1 MLTVY
6 KSSAGSGKTYTLI
19 KEYLRIC
26 LSRPSDFSKILAITF
41 TNKASAEMKE
51 RIIVCVHQFIKEG
64 TNNVIDEL
72 IAENNLNEKKVRNN
86 CEILG
91 DLILHSYSHF
101 SVMTID
107 SFISRVVKT
116 FAYDLDMPLTYEVEL
131 DTDYMFN
138 QIIENLLVTA
148 EENNFV
154 GTVLTQFA
162 LSKIYSS
169 GSWHL
174 DNELKKIGKVTFNEK
189 YIEPVLEIARA
200 EYDDNFWMEL
210 IRELEKE
217 VSIFRKKIN
226 SMAAKAIEII
236 DENGLTVDDFAY
248 KKSGPAGALEKY
260 RYASKP
266 EEFTITERLKNG
278 KWVTDKCK
286 QQNPEKFKKI
296 QNVLTQGVLSY
307 AHDIMKYIQDN
318 KIIFNSNY
326 LILKNIYSEALIKKF
341 LDFKTEFQQDKGKI
355 PLLDFGLKVAEV
367 IKTES
372 VPFLYW
378 RMGDTYNN
386 IMIDE
391 FQDTSFLQWTNLVPL
406 LEESLSTENF
416 NMVVGDGKQAIYRWR
431 AGDVRIMEQELREHF
446 DQHIVT
452 KILKNNFR
460 SNRDI
465 IDFNNSF
472 FSKVK
477 ENLDIEHDELFEK
490 IYSDDYILQNPVKSK
505 TGYIKIVELMLEDNH
520 KEKKDEWTLQN
531 LTREIN
537 SICEENQGYTHG
549 DIAVLVRKN
558 KECDAV
564 AQYLSENGIPV
575 MSPDSL
581 ILKTSSEVRFVI
593 SVLEYIA
600 RDDLVALF
608 NMWLFCG
615 NSAAEFKNMERMG
628 IDIPVV
634 EHKIS
639 TEFTEK
645 KLILYHL
652 PVYEAVEEIIRIFQ
666 LNTENPGYVQGLL
679 EVVFDYSERFKSDIH
694 GFLEWWDEYSDSDK
708 TTLPAAEY
716 KNAVRISTIHK
727 AKGLEFPVVF
737 VPFSWNLFNSS
748 SGLKQHI
755 IWVWSDKLKGKKKS
769 FPFMVDVQK
778 DMEGSY
784 FKQDYEEERKLSILD
799 NINLLYVAFTR
810 AKDRLYIYYEPCNS
824 SAIKTTSDLIGK
836 NVKQMNLTNVSNFW
850 TKGERT
856 QKEKPEEKFTP
867 HLLERFNTQ
876 SWRHKIAI
884 RKRSHD
890 LWKLEDE
897 ERTRKVDW
905 GVMVHSILS
914 EIRICEDIDKAVEN
928 KYREGHL
935 SSTEKSKIKEDILRI
950 MKLEYSDGK
959 VEDWFQSGVQVMNE
973 KTIVTAEKEYRPDK
987 VVIDNKKIILIDY
1000 KTGIQDPG
1008 HILQLNKYGSLLEKM
1023 GYEHIKKYILYLNI
1037 GLIKEG

>member
-6 KSSAGSGKTYTLI
+6 KSSAGSVKTYTLV

-26 LSRPSDFSKILAITF
+26 LSRPSKFSKILAITF

-51 RIIVCVHQFIKEG
+51 RIITCIHQFINEG
-64 TNNVIDEL
+64 TNEL
-72 IAENNLNEKKVRNN
+72 INELIEEHNLNKEKIRKN

-91 DLILHSYSHF
+91 DFILHSYSHF

-148 EENNFV
+148 EEDNFV

-189 YIEPVLEIARA
+189 YIDPVLEIAHA
-200 EYDDNFWMEL
+200 QYDDTFWIEL
-210 IRELEKE
+210 ILELEKE

-226 SMAAKAIEII
+226 SMAAKAVEII
-236 DENGLTVDDFAY
+236 DENGLTVDDFFQ
-248 KKSGPAGALEKY
+248 KSKGPAGALVKYKVASRPKEFKINSWLEK
-260 RYASKP
+260 
-266 EEFTITERLKNG
+266 N
-278 KWVTDKCK
+278 KWVTKKCEQK
-286 QQNPEKFKKI
+286 NPEKFKKI
-296 QNVLTQGVLSY
+296 QNALEQGVLSY
-307 AHDIMKYIQDN
+307 AHEIMNYIQDN
-318 KIIFNSNY
+318 KIIFNTHY

-341 LDFKTEFQQDKGKI
+341 LDFKTEFKQEKNKI

-367 IKTES
+367 IKRES

-391 FQDTSFLQWTNLVPL
+391 FQDTSFLQWTNLLPL
-406 LEESLSTENF
+406 LEESLSTGNS

-431 AGDVRIMEQELREHF
+431 AGDVRIMEQEIEENF
-446 DQHIVT
+446 NQHIKT
-452 KILKNNFR
+452 KVLENNYR
-460 SNRDI
+460 STSEI
-465 IDFNNSF
+465 VDFNNKF
-472 FSKVK
+472 FSQVK
-477 ENLDIEHDELFEK
+477 KHLNIDDELFDK
-490 IYSDDYILQNPVKSK
+490 IYSEDLVLQNPVKPG
-505 TGYIKIVELMLEDNH
+505 TGFIKIAEPSFNDNNN
-520 KEKKDEWTLQN
+520 KEEKDACKLQN
-531 LTREIN
+531 LSEEIQK
-537 SICEENQGYTHG
+537 ICQENNGYNFG

-564 AQYLSENGIPV
+564 AQYLSEHGIPV

-581 ILKTSSEVRFVI
+581 ILKNSSAVRFVI

-600 RDDLVALF
+600 RDDLIALY
-608 NMWLFCG
+608 NMWLNCG
-615 NSAAEFKNMERMG
+615 NPAAEFRNMQSSD
-628 IDIPVV
+628 IDIPFI
-634 EHKIS
+634 EHNIS
-639 TEFTEK
+639 PEFTEK

-666 LNTENPGYVQGLL
+666 LNTENPGYVQGFL
-679 EVVFDYSERFKSDIH
+679 EVVFDYSEKFKSDIH
-694 GFLEWWDEYSDSDK
+694 GFLDWWDEYSDSDK

-716 KNAVRISTIHK
+716 KNAVRVSTIHK
-727 AKGLEFPVVF
+727 AKGLEFPIVF
-737 VPFSWNLFNSS
+737 VPFSWNLFDSS

-755 IWVWSDKLKGKKKS
+755 IWVWSDKLAGKRKN

-778 DMEGSY
+778 DMEESY
-784 FKQDYEEERKLSILD
+784 FKQDYEKERKLSILD

-810 AKDRLYIYYEPCNS
+810 PKDRLYIYYEPGKNS
-824 SAIKTTSDLIGK
+824 AVKTTSDLIEK
-836 NVKQMNLTNVSNFW
+836 NIQQMSLTKVSNFW
-850 TKGERT
+850 TKGEKAK
-856 QKEKPEEKFTP
+856 KERPEVQFLP
-867 HLLERFNTQ
+867 HILEGFNTQ
-876 SWRHKIAI
+876 SWRHKITI

-905 GVMVHSILS
+905 GILVHSILS
-914 EIRICEDIDKAVEN
+914 EIRIFEDIDKAIEN

-935 SSTEKSKIKEDILRI
+935 SSKEKFMIREDIHRI
-950 MKLEYSDGK
+950 MKLEYTGGK
-959 VEDWFQSGVQVMNE
+959 VEDWFRSGLQIMNE
-973 KTIVTAEKEYRPDK
+973 KTIVTSEKEYRPDK
-987 VVIDNKKIILIDY
+987 VIKDNNRIILIDY
-1000 KTGIQDPG
+1000 KTGIQNRD
-1008 HILQLNKYGSLLEKM
+1008 HVLQLEKYGVLLKKM
-1023 GYEHIKKYILYLNI
+1023 GYNNIKKYILYLNT
-1037 GLIKEG
+1037 GVIKEV

>member
-6 KSSAGSGKTYTLI
+6 KSSAGSGKTYTLV

-26 LSRPSDFSKILAITF
+26 LSSPSKFSKILAITF

-51 RIIVCVHQFIKEG
+51 RIITCIHQFINEG
-64 TNNVIDEL
+64 TNELIDEL
-72 IAENNLNEKKVRNN
+72 IEENNLNEKKVRNN

-189 YIEPVLEIARA
+189 YIEPVLVIARA
-200 EYDDNFWMEL
+200 QYNDNFWIEL
-210 IRELEKE
+210 IQELEKD

-226 SMAAKAIEII
+226 SLAAKAIEII
-236 DENGLTVDDFAY
+236 NENGLTVDDFAY

-260 RYASKP
+260 QYASKP
-266 EEFTITERLKNG
+266 EEFTITKRLENG
-278 KWVTDKCK
+278 EWVTKKCK
-286 QQNPEKFKKI
+286 RENPKKYQKI
-296 QNVLTQGVLSY
+296 QNALTQGVSSY
-307 AHDIMKYIQDN
+307 AHEIVNYIKNNRVDF
-318 KIIFNSNY
+318 ISNY
-326 LILKNIYSEALIKKF
+326 LIVKNIYSEALIKKF
-341 LDFKTEFQQDKGKI
+341 LDLKTEFKQDKSKI

-367 IKTES
+367 IKRES

-378 RMGDTYNN
+378 RMGDTFSN

-406 LEESLSTENF
+406 LEESLSTGNF

-452 KILKNNFR
+452 KILENNFR
-460 SNRDI
+460 STREI
-465 IDFNNSF
+465 IEFNNTF

-477 ENLDIEHDELFEK
+477 ENLEIDQDELLEK
-490 IYSDDYILQNPVKSK
+490 IYSEDFILQNPVKSG
-505 TGYIKIVELMLEDNH
+505 TGYIKIVELELEDHH
-520 KEKKDEWTLQN
+520 KEKKDENTLQN

-537 SICEENQGYTHG
+537 SICKENQGYTYG

-581 ILKTSSEVRFVI
+581 ILSTSSEVRFVI

-600 RDDLVALF
+600 RDDLIALF

-615 NSAAEFKNMERMG
+615 NPAAEFKDMQRIG
-628 IDIPVV
+628 IDVPTV

-639 TEFTEK
+639 SEFTEK

-679 EVVFDYSERFKSDIH
+679 EVVFDYSEKFKSDIH

-727 AKGLEFPVVF
+727 AKGLEFPVVL
-737 VPFSWNLFNSS
+737 VPFSWNLFESS

-755 IWVWSDKLKGKKKS
+755 IWVWSDTLRGKKKN

-778 DMEGSY
+778 DMEDSY
-784 FKQDYEEERKLSILD
+784 FKQDYEEERKMSLLD

-810 AKDRLYIYYEPCNS
+810 AQDRLYVYYESGNN
-824 SAIKTTSDLIGK
+824 SAIKTTSDLIEK
-836 NVKQMNLTNVSNFW
+836 NVKQMNLSKASNFW
-850 TKGERT
+850 TIGEPT

-867 HLLERFNTQ
+867 HLLKSFNTQ

-905 GVMVHSILS
+905 GVMVHSLLS
-914 EIRICEDIDKAVEN
+914 EIRIYEDIDKAIEN

-935 SSTEKSKIKEDILRI
+935 SSTEKSKIKEDIMRI
-950 MKLEYSDGK
+950 LKLEYSDGK
-959 VEDWFQSGVQVMNE
+959 VEDWFQSGLHIMNE
-973 KTIVTAEKEYRPDK
+973 KTIVTDEREYRPDK
-987 VVIDNKKIILIDY
+987 VIMDNNRIILIDY
-1000 KTGIQDPG
+1000 KTGKQDPD
-1008 HILQLNKYGSLLEKM
+1008 HILQLEKYGTLLEKM
-1023 GYEHIKKYILYLNI
+1023 GYEHIKKYILYLNT
-1037 GLIKEG
+1037 GLIKEV